1 MELAARVDEYG
12 KLGWI
17 AVIVLGFIIFWPLG
31 LAILAYTIWSG
42 RMGCWKR
49 SGPGRWFETKEG
61 RESRRGRRRGE
72 TSGNTA
78 FDEYREETLRRL
90 EEEQEE
96 FHQFLHRLRQAKD
109 KSEFDQ
115 FMQDR
120 RRRAADPDDAAGE
133 PDRGGSGFRPSPG
146 DPTPSPAG

>member
-12 KLGWI
+12 KPAWI
-17 AVIVLGFIIFWPLG
+17 ALIILGFIVFWPLG

-42 RMGCWKR
+42 RMGCWR
-49 SGPGRWFETKEG
+49 RGGAGRWYETREG
-61 RESRRGRRRGE
+61 RESRRGRRRGA

-96 FHQFLHRLRQAKD
+96 FEQFLHRLRQAKD
-109 KSEFDQ
+109 KAEFDE
-115 FMQDR
+115 FMQQR
-120 RRRAADPDDAAGE
+120 RRRAAGPDEAPGAVPSAAG
-133 PDRGGSGFRPSPG
+133 
-146 DPTPSPAG
+146 